1 VNADPEPLTARIR
14 NARFRTTR
22 WDGYDERE
30 VDNFLDDAVQALRR
44 GQPDGDSLVN
54 GRRGRAVG
62 AIPGQGLVWPGI
74 VGRYGWSNLPAA
86 MSARLTRVTT

>member
-22 WDGYDERE
+22 WGGYDERE

-44 GQPDGDSLVN
+44 GQPADPPPRFSTVRLRPSYNKQDVDALVSE
-54 GRRGRAVG
+54 
-62 AIPGQGLVWPGI
+62 IWPE
-74 VGRYGWSNLPAA
+74 R
-86 MSARLTRVTT
+86 